1 METVLINIGIF
12 ALIGLSLA
20 LPYLLYARYTRRDEP
35 MGNRFFGFFIGGFR
49 DRNGSNRDG
58 R

>member
-12 ALIGLSLA
+12 ALIGLSMA
-20 LPYLLYARYTRRDEP
+20 LPYLLYARYTRGDEP
-35 MGNRFFGFFIGGFR
+35 MGNRFLGFFVGGFH
-49 DRNGSNRDG
+49 DKNGNDRDG